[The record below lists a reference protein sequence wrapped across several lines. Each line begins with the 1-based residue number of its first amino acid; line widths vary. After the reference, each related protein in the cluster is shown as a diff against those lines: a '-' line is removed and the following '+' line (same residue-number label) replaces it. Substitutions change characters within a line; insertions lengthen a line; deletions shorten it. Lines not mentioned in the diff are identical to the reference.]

1 MAGTVDLK
9 AIVKHMQTELG
20 MTEKGGNGRAVL
32 KGNTIL
38 FQNPYF
44 YRSNVGSAESIKKD
58 WSRGGDYGKYF
69 EEDMGIVPIV
79 KNVEFIEDDKKFQG
93 QHGYVQVTL
102 TFEQADTKSLVGLG
116 DQEYKKLIITD
127 PNNNRKTVG

>member
-9 AIVKHMQTELG
+9 AIVKHMQDELG

-32 KGNTIL
+32 KGNTVL

-44 YRSNVGSAESIKKD
+44 YRLNVGSEESIKRD

-69 EEDMGIVPIV
+69 EKDMGIIPTV
-79 KNVEFIEDDKKFQG
+79 KNIEFIDDDKKFKG
-93 QHGYVQVTL
+93 QHGYIQVTL
-102 TFEQADTKSLVGLG
+102 TFESVDTKSSAGLG
-116 DQEYKKLIITD
+116 GQEYKKLIITD
-127 PNNNRKTVG
+127 PGNNRKTMG